1 VDYGLRRTGGG
12 GTPVRSINR
21 ETFMQD
27 KIRVLFLAA
36 DPFQDRAQL
45 ELEEEM
51 RAIRRALQ
59 RGSAHDTLEMESN
72 FATRTGDLQLALLTY
87 RPHIVHF
94 SGHGGR
100 DGVIYLS
107 GAEGKPAAVGKAA
120 LARLFSLLDS
130 GVRVVVLNA
139 CHTHTIVEALRDM
152 VDFAIGTNRAI
163 SDGAAIDFSRAF
175 YTALAT
181 GAGVQQAFDLG
192 VNQLQLEG
200 SHDADVPVLRK
211 QFGADHRPLLAPAV
225 AKANGGSA
233 AEIRQRL
240 DTDQITDSRMEMVG
254 RDHNGAG
261 GPVGGPVDQDVDARN
276 INRSTILITGVR
288 TSG

>member
-1 VDYGLRRTGGG
+1 M
-12 GTPVRSINR
+12 R
-21 ETFMQD
+21 E

-36 DPFQDRAQL
+36 DPFRDGAQL
-45 ELEEEM
+45 ELEQEM

-59 RGSAHDTLEMESN
+59 RGSAHDTLELESN

-94 SGHGGR
+94 SGHGGK

-107 GAEGKPAAVGKAA
+107 GAEGNPAAVGKAA

-139 CHTHTIVEALRDM
+139 CHTHSVVEALRDM

-163 SDGAAIDFSRAF
+163 SDVAAIDFSRAF
-175 YTALAT
+175 YTALAS

-192 VNQLQLEG
+192 VNQLELDG
-200 SHDADVPVLRK
+200 SYDADVPVLLK
-211 QFGADHRPLLAPAV
+211 QFGADHRPLLAT
-225 AKANGGSA
+225 SA
-233 AEIRQRL
+233 TSDESALKTRQHL
-240 DTDQITDSRMEMVG
+240 ESDKITGTDVEMVG
-254 RDHNGAG
+254 HDHNGAG
-261 GPVGGPVDQDVDARN
+261 RPAGGEVDQRVSGKE
-276 INRSTILITGVR
+276 INGGAIRMIGVR
-288 TSG
+288 TTR